1 MMKVTIYATGVEE
14 DGRGAIGLV
23 LKDEAGRDIRR
34 LGKVFDNPETQP
46 STPDRAVFEVA
57 LGYRAIL
64 LGLWRARKLGAKHVE
79 VFCDLTR
86 VVDQVNGLAQVAPEF
101 IGSYL
106 QVKALLNAFRSSSVQ
121 AVSPEQNREAISLA
135 STALNPIP
143 PGVDDLPLW
152 ASAR

>member
-1 MMKVTIYATGVEE
+1 MKVAIYATGVEE
-14 DGRGAIGLV
+14 DGRGAIGLI
-23 LKDEAGRDIRR
+23 LKDEAGREIRR
-34 LGKVFDNPETQP
+34 LGKVFDTPETQP
-46 STPDRAVFEVA
+46 GTPDRAMSEVV

-106 QVKALLNAFRSSSVQ
+106 QVKALLNAFRRSSVQ
-121 AVSPEQNREAISLA
+121 AISPEQNREAISMA
-135 STALNPIP
+135 SIALNPVP